1 MTRFLA
7 SERPGRPHGQPHGR
21 PHDRLHGLHQRH
33 PLLAAAW
40 PVGGLL
46 ISVAMAACNGP
57 AETQAAAAT
66 PATAAP
72 QPAPVRREGNLI
84 VVPEGSPLR
93 ERLQVAEI
101 ALQPLQTRLSAP
113 ATIEA
118 EPEKLVRIT
127 PPVAGRL
134 VRLHHQLGDAVKAGD
149 ALITMDSSEISSVR
163 AEHAKSQAA
172 LLHARQEF
180 DRQKLLFDA
189 EIAARKDYE
198 AAQQSLAA
206 AGADARAASDHL
218 SQLGAAVQEGSRGSY
233 VVKSPISGRVVE
245 MAGSQGGY
253 WNDVNASVMTVA
265 DLRKVWLS
273 ASVSERDL
281 AHVDVGQ
288 QAHIALAAYPDLQLQ
303 GRVQYVGELVDTA
316 TRSVKVRVAVDNPEG
331 RLRPGMFARVGFDA
345 PARQAV
351 MVPAAAL
358 LQGQVSTR
366 VFVDKGGWRFEP
378 RDVQVGAQQDGQA
391 EILSGL
397 AAGERVV
404 VNGGVLLQ

>member
-1 MTRFLA
+1 M
-7 SERPGRPHGQPHGR
+7 
-21 PHDRLHGLHQRH
+21 
-33 PLLAAAW
+33 AAAW

-57 AETQAAAAT
+57 AEPTAAT
-66 PATAAP
+66 HAATGAP
-72 QPAPVRREGNLI
+72 QSTPVRREGNLI

-101 ALQPLQTRLSAP
+101 AQQPLQTRLSAP

-149 ALITMDSSEISSVR
+149 ALITMDSSEISGVR
-163 AEHAKSQAA
+163 AEHAKAQAA
-172 LLHARQEF
+172 LLHARQEY

-198 AAQQSLAA
+198 AAQQALAA
-206 AGADARAASDHL
+206 AGADARASSDHL
-218 SQLGAAVQEGSRGSY
+218 AQLGAAVQEGSRGSY

-273 ASVSERDL
+273 ASV
-281 AHVDVGQ
+281 
-288 QAHIALAAYPDLQLQ
+288 
-303 GRVQYVGELVDTA
+303 
-316 TRSVKVRVAVDNPEG
+316 
-331 RLRPGMFARVGFDA
+331 
-345 PARQAV
+345 PA
-351 MVPAAAL
+351 
-358 LQGQVSTR
+358 
-366 VFVDKGGWRFEP
+366 
-378 RDVQVGAQQDGQA
+378 
-391 EILSGL
+391 GL
-397 AAGERVV
+397 ACASPGLDTVEPSAPSSLSSGILAG
-404 VNGGVLLQ
+404 